1 MITIKRRTSM
11 KYARFNKPLT
21 IALENEIYLQI
32 KDISEKQRISMAEWV
47 REMLAKALVEVG
59 VREKIVSLTY
69 KLTSE
74 N

>member
-1 MITIKRRTSM
+1 M

-47 REMLAKALVEVG
+47 REMLAKALGEVG

>member
-1 MITIKRRTSM
+1 M

>member
-1 MITIKRRTSM
+1 M

-47 REMLAKALVEVG
+47 REMLAKALIEVG

-74 N
+74 NESFTG

>member
-1 MITIKRRTSM
+1 M

-21 IALENEIYLQI
+21 IALENEIYQQI